1 MMQNRH
7 SKLRRV
13 HVAAIAGAF
22 FAAALANTVSS
33 ASTPA
38 RFRDLYPAQQAATS
52 DPSNRATNFWALLI
66 GINDYAG
73 STKDN
78 VGSYQD
84 ARDLRKYLLSKNWH
98 SDHIVLLGNRQA
110 TASMIIQS
118 IRWLASKTNGS
129 SVVVFNYSGH
139 EKPFR
144 TSSDGDN
151 EKRDIGL
158 WASDNRF
165 ILDGNLGHEI
175 DKVRASRMWINLAV
189 CRAQG
194 FNDRG
199 MIKTGRV
206 LTFASP
212 ESELAYED
220 PYAHYTVAGWFI
232 IIEAMTRGYG
242 DTNRDGLVSV
252 EEAFRYAR
260 PRVIERT
267 SGRQH
272 PVITDKLSGNFY
284 LVAPAPPPPPPPP
297 PSKQCTLIVCRGAAV
312 KN

>member
-1 MMQNRH
+1 MMKNRH

-22 FAAALANTVSS
+22 VAAALANTVSS
-33 ASTPA
+33 ASSPK
-38 RFRDLYPAQQAATS
+38 FRDLYPAQQAATTDPS
-52 DPSNRATNFWALLI
+52 DPATNYWALLI

-73 STKDN
+73 KTKDN
-78 VGSYQD
+78 VGSFQD
-84 ARDLRKYLLSKNWH
+84 AKTLRSHLLANNWH

-118 IRWLASKTNGS
+118 IRWLASKTSGS
-129 SVVVFNYSGH
+129 SIVVFNYSGH
-139 EKPFR
+139 EKPFHS
-144 TSSDGDN
+144 SSDGDN

-158 WASDNRF
+158 WASDNRY
-165 ILDGNLGHEI
+165 ILDGILGREMN
-175 DKVRASRMWINLAV
+175 KVRASKMWINFAV

-206 LTFASP
+206 VTFSSP
-212 ESELAYED
+212 EKELSYED

-232 IIEAMTRGYG
+232 IVEAMIHGYG
-242 DTNRDGLVSV
+242 DANRDGQVTV

-260 PRVIERT
+260 PRVIQRT
-267 SGRQH
+267 SSRQH
-272 PVITDKLSGNFY
+272 PVITDKLSGSFSV
-284 LVAPAPPPPPPPP
+284 VAPAPPPPPPPP
-297 PSKQCTLIVCRGAAV
+297 PQQCTLIVCHSAAV